1 MRVTSSFVADP
12 PSLSPEHDANHAFS
26 RPIAGNARS
35 FRVDIG
41 GDVSTRVTTL
51 SEREQGFND
60 GLQAAI
66 DYFENCAAAIG
77 NIDDQAAAHRTA
89 LLIMVASYQ
98 SELRGMK
105 KRGDAE
111 MQAAFDAETRRSV

>member
-1 MRVTSSFVADP
+1 MSLANSFVADP
-12 PSLSPEHDANHAFS
+12 PSLSPEHDAND
-26 RPIAGNARS
+26 AGM
-35 FRVDIG
+35 VM
-41 GDVSTRVTTL
+41 TL

-66 DYFENCAAAIG
+66 DYFESCAAAIG
-77 NIDDQAAAHRTA
+77 NIDDQAAAQRTA
-89 LLIMVASYQ
+89 LLIMVAAYQ